1 MKRFEEVHK
10 ESTGFTERI
19 VVRDTETGIHY
30 LQTTRGGGASVTVLY
45 DMDGKP
51 MRR

>member
-19 VVRDTETGIHY
+19 IVRDTETGIHY
-30 LQTTRGGGASVTVLY
+30 LQTTRGDSTSVTLLY